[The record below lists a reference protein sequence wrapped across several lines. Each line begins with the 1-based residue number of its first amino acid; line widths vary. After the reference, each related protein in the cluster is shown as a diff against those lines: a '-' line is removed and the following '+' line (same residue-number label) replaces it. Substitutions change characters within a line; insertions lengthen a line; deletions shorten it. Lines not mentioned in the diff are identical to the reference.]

1 MDFISEL
8 TPYFKAGYPLLY
20 VQALEVERAVTS
32 VRKAC
37 TDFNGKG
44 LPCKVWR
51 NNRGWEGMTESGE
64 WGVLDSDTSLD
75 NVLDTI
81 NKGVSGVYVLVN
93 FDEYLDDDAS
103 AVRLQQFM
111 DGYYDWKQTGR
122 KVIIVSPFF
131 VIHKKLERLV
141 QLIRYGLPTKEEL
154 SDYLDFFLESNF
166 ADNEKFI
173 FPESEDE
180 QDIIV
185 NAGSGLTLE
194 EFENA
199 VVLSIV
205 KGTADSQSDEGRIIP
220 SLIMEEKSKILAK
233 SDWISYFPWSE
244 DISSVGGLDAFKDW
258 LARRQKGLSKD
269 ARDFGL
275 PYPKGVLL
283 LGTPGTG
290 KSLTVKCMAKEWD
303 LPLIRFDMG
312 AIFNSLVGQ
321 SEENMRMSLA
331 QVEALSPVILWIDEM
346 EKGLAGSG
354 SSGTND
360 SGTTQRVFGTLLS
373 WMQERSKDDL
383 IYVAATVNNIDGLPP
398 ELLRKGRFDEIFWV
412 DLPPSNE
419 RKEILEIHLGKN
431 NQSSTFSK
439 TEWDSILEVSQN
451 FSGAELE
458 NVVQEAMYEA
468 YFLGEKK
475 VEPHHLVKA
484 ISDTVPLAQ
493 TMSSQIEA
501 KRAWAK
507 LNCRMA
513 QKSASEEVI
522 PIERSQ
528 VGRVVNF

>member
-32 VRKAC
+32 IKTAC
-37 TDFNGKG
+37 NEYNGSG
-44 LPCKVWR
+44 LPCQVWR
-51 NNRGWEGMTESGE
+51 NNRGWEGMTQQGT
-64 WGVLDSDTSLD
+64 WGTVDPDASLD

-81 NKGVSGVYVLVN
+81 TKGGRGVYVLVN

-111 DGYYDWKQTGR
+111 DGYYDWKQTGK
-122 KVIIVSPFF
+122 KVVIVSPFF

-154 SDYLDFFLESNF
+154 GTYLDAFLEANF
-166 ADNEKFI
+166 ANNEEFV

-180 QDIIV
+180 HQIIV

-199 VVLSIV
+199 VVLSAV
-205 KGTADSQSDEGRIIP
+205 KGKENKIVP

-244 DISSVGGLDAFKDW
+244 DISSVGGLGSFKDW
-258 LARRQKGLSKD
+258 LARRQKGLSKE
-269 ARDFGL
+269 AREFGL

-383 IYVAATVNNIDGLPP
+383 IYVAATVNNIDSLPP

-412 DLPPSNE
+412 DLPPSQE
-419 RKEILEIHLGKN
+419 RKEILEIHLDKN
-431 NQSSTFSK
+431 NQSSKFSK
-439 TEWDSILEVSQN
+439 AEWDSILEVSQN

-468 YFLGEKK
+468 YFLGKKK
-475 VEPHHLVKA
+475 VQPSHLVDA
-484 ISDTVPLAQ
+484 ISNTVPLAQ
-493 TMSSQIEA
+493 TMSGQIES
-501 KRAWAK
+501 KRAWAR

-513 QKSASEEVI
+513 QKSVSEEVI

>member
-1 MDFISEL
+1 MDFGSEL
-8 TPYFKAGYPLLY
+8 SLYFKAGYPFLY

-32 VRKAC
+32 VKTAC
-37 TDFNGKG
+37 EDFNGSG
-44 LPCKVWR
+44 LPCQVWR
-51 NNRGWEGMTESGE
+51 NNRGWEGMTQQGT
-64 WGVLDSDTSLD
+64 WGTIDPDASLD

-81 NKGVSGVYVLVN
+81 NGGGKGVYVLVN
-93 FDEYLDDDAS
+93 FNEYLGDEAS
-103 AVRLQQFM
+103 AIRIQQFM
-111 DGYYDWKQTGR
+111 DGYYDWKQTGKR
-122 KVIIVSPFF
+122 VLIVSPFF
-131 VIHKKLERLV
+131 SVHKKLERLI
-141 QLIRYGLPTKEEL
+141 QLVRYGLPTKEEL
-154 SDYLDFFLESNF
+154 STYLDKFLETNF
-166 ADNEKFI
+166 TDNEKFI

-180 QDIIV
+180 HQTIV

-194 EFENA
+194 EFENS

-205 KGTADSQSDEGRIIP
+205 RGDEGKIVP
-220 SLIMEEKSKILAK
+220 SLIMEEKAKILAK

-244 DISSVGGLDAFKDW
+244 DISSVGGLGAFKEW
-258 LARRQKGLSKD
+258 LARRQKGLSKE
-269 ARDFGL
+269 AREFGL

-354 SSGTND
+354 GSGNSD

-383 IYVAATVNNIDGLPP
+383 IYVAATVNNIDSLPP

-412 DLPPSNE
+412 DLPPSEE
-419 RKEILEIHLGKN
+419 RKEILKIHLSKN
-431 NQSSTFSK
+431 NQSFDFTDA
-439 TEWDSILEVSQN
+439 EWDSILEASQN

-458 NVVQEAMYEA
+458 SAVQESMYEA
-468 YFLGEKK
+468 YYSDEKEVK
-475 VEPHHLVKA
+475 PHHLIA
-484 ISDTVPLAQ
+484 AMTDTVPLAQ
-493 TMSSQIEA
+493 TTSEKIELQ
-501 KRAWAK
+501 RAWAR

-513 QKSASEEVI
+513 QKNNSEKVMSIDET
-522 PIERSQ
+522 R
-528 VGRVVNF
+528 RVVNL

>member
-1 MDFISEL
+1 MDFVSEL
-8 TPYFKAGYPLLY
+8 TPYFKAGHPFIY

-32 VRKAC
+32 LKKIC
-37 TDFNGKG
+37 DEYNGSG

-51 NNRGWEGMTESGE
+51 NNRGWEGTTGTGQ
-64 WGVLDSDTSLD
+64 WGTVDPDPSID
-75 NVLDTI
+75 NLLETI
-81 NKGVSGVYVLVN
+81 NKGGRGVYVLVN
-93 FDEYLDDDAS
+93 FDEYLGEE
-103 AVRLQQFM
+103 VTPIRMQQFM
-111 DGYYDWKQTGR
+111 DGYYDWKQTGK
-122 KVIIVSPFF
+122 KVVIVSPFF

-154 SDYLDFFLESNF
+154 STYLDSFLEQNF
-166 ADNEKFI
+166 TDNEKFI
-173 FPESEDE
+173 FPESDDE
-180 QDIIV
+180 HQTIV
-185 NAGSGLTLE
+185 NAGSGLTVE

-205 KGTADSQSDEGRIIP
+205 KGEESKVIP
-220 SLIMEEKSKILAK
+220 SLIMEEKAKVLAK

-244 DISSVGGLDAFKDW
+244 DISSVGGLDSFKEW
-258 LARRQKGLSKD
+258 LSKRQKSLSKE

-354 SSGTND
+354 GSGTND

-383 IYVAATVNNIDGLPP
+383 IYVAATVINIDGLPP

-412 DLPPSNE
+412 DLPPSKE
-419 RKEILEIHLGKN
+419 RKEILEIHLSKN
-431 NQSSTFSK
+431 NQPSEFSEA
-439 TEWDSILEVSQN
+439 EWDSILEVSTN

-458 NVVQEAMYEA
+458 NVVQEAMLEA
-468 YFLGEKK
+468 YNNGEKQ
-475 VEPHHLVKA
+475 VEPHHLVSA
-484 ISDTVPLAQ
+484 ITDTVPLAQ
-493 TMSSQIEA
+493 TMSDSIEA

-507 LNCRMA
+507 FNCRMA
-513 QKSASEEVI
+513 QKSVSEKVT
-522 PIERSQ
+522 PIEQS
-528 VGRVVNF
+528 RVVNLG